1 MEQHM
6 QENDNSWFDK
16 IDCIKDKAI
25 VDLVNGLDV
34 SRDHQKN
41 FDSQS
46 ISSRL
51 LNGLTGKNQ
60 ARQGEI
66 NKSLTE
72 GLESTL
78 SWLTELTDS
87 IAYSNLAIQQV
98 NQRVDKL
105 TEHLTHLAG
114 DYMETRSK
122 LEALAAVTSDRLAV
136 LEKDI
141 ANLKLEVKANTQLDL
156 VFSRWRT
163 GYWHDFPIATRCYIA
178 LEELRWGSFGDF
190 IRSAN
195 DKERSN
201 YLELLRNKVIEQL
214 AADSGSTVKERIDS
228 QTWIEHS
235 AKKTQE
241 AVEFLGDWCLEHKHP
256 ATYFV
261 TQEWEKA
268 PLYMPRIISATKLGN
283 YLTEE
288 VFGQEGA

>member
-6 QENDNSWFDK
+6 QTNDNLWFDK
-16 IDCIKDKAI
+16 IDCIRDKAL
-25 VDLVNGLDV
+25 VELVNGLDV
-34 SRDHQKN
+34 SRDHQN
-41 FDSQS
+41 CFDSQS
-46 ISSRL
+46 YSSRL
-51 LNGLTGKNQ
+51 LSGLTGKNQ

-66 NKSLTE
+66 NKALTE

-78 SWLTELTDS
+78 SWLTALTDS
-87 IAYSNLAIQQV
+87 EAYSNLAIQQV

-122 LEALAAVTSDRLAV
+122 LEALAAVTSDRLTV
-136 LEKDI
+136 LENDI
-141 ANLKLEVKANTQLDL
+141 ANLKLEVKAKTQLDL
-156 VFSRWRT
+156 VFSRWSA
-163 GYWHDFPIATRCYIA
+163 GYWHGFPIATRCYIA

-190 IRSAN
+190 IRSVN
-195 DKERSN
+195 DKERSD

-214 AADSGSTVKERIDS
+214 AVDSGSAVKERIDS

-235 AKKTQE
+235 AEKTRE
-241 AVEFLGDWCLEHKHP
+241 AVEFLGDWCLEYKHP
-256 ATYFV
+256 ATFFV
-261 TQEWEKA
+261 TQDWEKA

-288 VFGQEGA
+288 VFGQEDA